1 MWNINFIFVS
11 QNKNKN
17 RFFYSFTLIVTFIML
32 NLFIGV
38 ILDGFSMESES
49 ENSKLTQ
56 EQFVDFINN
65 WAGKVW

>member
-1 MWNINFIFVS
+1 
-11 QNKNKN
+11 
-17 RFFYSFTLIVTFIML
+17 ML